1 MQFQPLLDQVPLWI
15 FYLIT
20 AIIVFLSTL
29 SGFRLGS
36 YVRRH
41 NKSASEA
48 PVGTIAGA
56 MLGLLAF
63 ILAFSYGM
71 SASRYDVRK
80 TLLLD
85 EVNGIGTA
93 FLRAEFLPS
102 PQREETRKLLKK
114 YVDLRSEY
122 SRHPEKLPQLL
133 VDSEALHDQLW
144 AQVTSLPK
152 KNNQPVLVGLYIQAL
167 NEIIDLHSKRV
178 TVGLLYRISPG
189 IWLTLFFVSVLTMLA
204 VGYHFGIT
212 GAGSF
217 WITLVLT
224 LSFSAIILLI
234 ADLDRPRGGLINV
247 SQEPMVELQQK
258 LRTSA
263 K

>member
-1 MQFQPLLDQVPLWI
+1 MQFQPLLDQVPLWV
-15 FYLIT
+15 FYLVT
-20 AIIVFLSTL
+20 AIIVVLSTL
-29 SGFRLGS
+29 TGFRLGS

-41 NKSASEA
+41 NKGASEA

-71 SASRYDVRK
+71 AASRFDARK

-93 FLRAEFLPS
+93 FLRADFLPDH
-102 PQREETRKLLKK
+102 QRAETRKLLKK
-114 YVDLRSEY
+114 YVDLRSDY

-152 KNNQPVLVGLYIQAL
+152 NNEQPVLVGLYIQAL

-178 TVGLLYRISPG
+178 TVGLLYRISPT
-189 IWLTLFFVSVLTMLA
+189 IWLTLFFVSMLTMLA

-258 LRTSA
+258 LRSSTE
-263 K
+263 

>member
-1 MQFQPLLDQVPLWI
+1 MQFQTLLDQVPLWV
-15 FYLIT
+15 FYLVT

-29 SGFRLGS
+29 AGFRLGS
-36 YVRRH
+36 YIRRH
-41 NKSASEA
+41 NKLASDA
-48 PVGTIAGA
+48 PLGTIAGA

-71 SASRYDVRK
+71 AASRFDVRK

-93 FLRAEFLPS
+93 FLRADFLPD
-102 PQREETRKLLKK
+102 PQRAETRKLLKK
-114 YVDLRSEY
+114 YVDLRSDY
-122 SRHPEKLPQLL
+122 GRHPEKLQQI
-133 VDSEALHDQLW
+133 VADSEALHDQLW
-144 AQVTSLPK
+144 AQVTSLPS
-152 KNNQPVLVGLYIQAL
+152 KNDHPVLVGLYIQAL
-167 NEIIDLHSKRV
+167 NEVIDLHSKRL
-178 TVGLLYRISPG
+178 TVGLLYRISPS
-189 IWLTLFFVSVLTMLA
+189 IWLTLFIVSVLTMLA

-258 LRTSA
+258 LGSIR
-263 K
+263 

>member
-1 MQFQPLLDQVPLWI
+1 
-15 FYLIT
+15 
-20 AIIVFLSTL
+20 
-29 SGFRLGS
+29 
-36 YVRRH
+36 
-41 NKSASEA
+41 
-48 PVGTIAGA
+48 

-71 SASRYDVRK
+71 AASRYDVRK

-93 FLRAEFLPS
+93 FLRADFLPD
-102 PQREETRKLLKK
+102 PQRAETRKLLKQ
-114 YVDLRSEY
+114 YVDLRSDY
-122 SRHPEKLPQLL
+122 SRHPEKLPQI
-133 VDSEALHDQLW
+133 VAASEVLHDQLW
-144 AQVTSLPK
+144 AQVTSLPS
-152 KNNQPVLVGLYIQAL
+152 KNGQPVLVGLYIQAL
-167 NEIIDLHSKRV
+167 NEVIDLHSKRL

-189 IWLTLFFVSVLTMLA
+189 IWLTLFLVSVLTML
-204 VGYHFGIT
+204 

-258 LRTSA
+258 LGGIR
-263 K
+263 